1 MMANPVPT
9 LEEVVAALVRNATIN
24 QNWTPEDA
32 LIVEAWLEDQEPVP
46 ETKPAPE
53 TGGES

>member
-1 MMANPVPT
+1 MANPVPT